1 MNRRPLVRRAR
12 RRLFPLQF
20 EAMESRLLLAT
31 FLVDNTND
39 SGSGSLRQAI
49 DSANATAGFNIIDF
63 DINSTGMP
71 VIAPASPLPEIT
83 NPVLIYGISQ
93 PGSHL
98 VEISGAGAGPGVDG
112 LWISAGN
119 SGVAGLAIVKFGG
132 SGIRLTT
139 HGGNIIVA
147 DQIGTDPS
155 GASGLGNMGDAV
167 TIVGAPGN
175 TIDGTILSNSG
186 GSGISISGAG
196 ATGNVV
202 EGNYIGTNAAGT
214 LLPNAGN
221 GVEISGSSY
230 NTIGGTTP
238 GARNLI
244 SDNLG
249 DGVLITSF
257 SKYNLVQGNYIGT
270 NAAGTNL
277 GTNAGNGVEI
287 SGSSY
292 NTIGGAAPAP
302 ATSFRATPATA
313 SGSPSS
319 RPTTWW
325 RATTSAP
332 TPPALG
338 ALINAGDGVEISF
351 STQNTIGGTTPGAR
365 NLISG
370 NYGDGVGIT
379 DFSTDNL
386 VEGNYIGTDYLG
398 TEALGNIQGGI
409 SIGDAATNNTVG
421 GITPGAR
428 NLISGNYGDGVSI
441 IGTAVGPNTTDNLVL
456 GNYIGTD
463 NNGTEALGNNGNGVS
478 ITAAPGNSK
487 GLSTPVAFNLISGN
501 GQNGIAISNVQRPSN
516 GGPFGSLVVGNFIGT
531 DVFGSLPLGNGG
543 DGILLDTAASN
554 TIGGTTPAFRN
565 ILSGNSAAG
574 IEIRG
579 GDSISN
585 LVEGNYIGTD
595 KNGKAA
601 LANLVGVFINGSPGN
616 TIGGTNASAQPDL
629 RQQPPRRQ
637 RGRRADRWSG
647 EPDRGEFHRD
657 RPVRRLPAGERHR
670 GFHQR
675 CGVQHDRRDRPGRRQ
690 CDRGLH
696 DVRSITFNPG
706 RGRGRHRQRR
716 RVGQPRR
723 GQPHRHRR
731 NW

>member
-1 MNRRPLVRRAR
+1 M
-12 RRLFPLQF
+12 
-20 EAMESRLLLAT
+20 
-31 FLVDNTND
+31 
-39 SGSGSLRQAI
+39 
-49 DSANATAGFNIIDF
+49 
-63 DINSTGMP
+63 
-71 VIAPASPLPEIT
+71 
-83 NPVLIYGISQ
+83 
-93 PGSHL
+93 
-98 VEISGAGAGPGVDG
+98 
-112 LWISAGN
+112 
-119 SGVAGLAIVKFGG
+119 
-132 SGIRLTT
+132 
-139 HGGNIIVA
+139 
-147 DQIGTDPS
+147 
-155 GASGLGNMGDAV
+155 
-167 TIVGAPGN
+167 
-175 TIDGTILSNSG
+175 
-186 GSGISISGAG
+186 
-196 ATGNVV
+196 
-202 EGNYIGTNAAGT
+202 EGNYIGTNASGT
-214 LLPNAGN
+214 G
-221 GVEISGSSY
+221 
-230 NTIGGTTP
+230 
-238 GARNLI
+238 R
-244 SDNLG
+244 
-249 DGVLITSF
+249 
-257 SKYNLVQGNYIGT
+257 
-270 NAAGTNL
+270 
-277 GTNAGNGVEI
+277 
-287 SGSSY
+287 
-292 NTIGGAAPAP
+292 
-302 ATSFRATPATA
+302 
-313 SGSPSS
+313 
-319 RPTTWW
+319 
-325 RATTSAP
+325 
-332 TPPALG
+332 
-338 ALINAGDGVEISF
+338 LINAGDGVEISF

-601 LANLVGVFINGSPGN
+601 LANLVGVFINGAPGN
-616 TIGGTNASAQPDL
+616 TIGGTNASARNLISGNSRPDGSGVGVEIAGPGNL
-629 RQQPPRRQ
+629 IEGNFIGTDQSGGFPLGNDTGVFINGAAFNTIGGTVQGAGNVIAGYTTSAALLSIQGGVGVDIANAGASDNLVEGNLIGTDATGERALVPSQQPASGVGVLINSTTGSNTIGGVTAAARNVISGFVIAIEIYAAQSSFNLVPGTTVEGDYIGTNALGVVVAGLGNTTGIFVNGVPFNTIGGTARGDGNVISGNTTGIYLLGPTTSGNLVQGNYIGLDPTGTSAEPNLTGIFVNDAMNNTIGGTAPGAGNVIAGNLLVGQVGSTGIYFYSGAAGNLVQSNLIGTNASGKTGKRLGLGDYGILLYNAPQNTYPTRGKGANTIRGSGIAATREYSSGDPLATTSGTTSKGRAKSVPSGPRR
-637 RGRRADRWSG
+637 
-647 EPDRGEFHRD
+647 H
-657 RPVRRLPAGERHR
+657 VRR
-670 GFHQR
+670 
-675 CGVQHDRRDRPGRRQ
+675 PGSRK
-690 CDRGLH
+690 
-696 DVRSITFNPG
+696 
-706 RGRGRHRQRR
+706 
-716 RVGQPRR
+716 
-723 GQPHRHRR
+723 
-731 NW
+731 